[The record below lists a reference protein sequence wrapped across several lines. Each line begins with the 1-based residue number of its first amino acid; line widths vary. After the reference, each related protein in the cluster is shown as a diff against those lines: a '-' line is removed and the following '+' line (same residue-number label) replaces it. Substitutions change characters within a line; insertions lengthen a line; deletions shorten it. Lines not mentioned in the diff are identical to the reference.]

1 MMAPGGSSTR
11 TLEEGWSGHPFFAK
25 GVDGKVPRLDSQ
37 VDPIFAQRVEKLRRL
52 RGQGVEPYPYRFDRT
67 YLATDILS
75 GFDALEGKE
84 VRVAGRLL
92 TMRVMGKASFAHL
105 LDQSG
110 RIQIYVRRDLVGDD
124 QYSLFRSL
132 DPGDFLGVVGKPFR
146 TKTGEVTVEV
156 EQLAL
161 LSKALR
167 GLPEKWHG
175 LTDVEKR
182 YRQRY
187 LDLISNE
194 EVRRVF
200 QTRSRIIDT
209 IRRYLVDRGFLE
221 VETPI
226 LQPIHGGAAA
236 RPFVTYHN
244 ALDRELYLRIALELY
259 LKRCVVGGME
269 KVFEIGR
276 NFRNEGISTK
286 HNPEFTMMELYQ
298 AYADYNDIMQL
309 VEQMVSTVAE
319 QVLGSTK
326 FEFAGHTIDVR
337 PPWPRV
343 RLRDAI
349 RIESGVDYAAHPT
362 AKGLYDAMRGI
373 GVYADPSAPRAKL
386 IDTLLSSFVEPKLIQ
401 PTFLVDYPIE
411 MSPLAKRKRD
421 DPANVERFEA
431 YVGGMEIANAFSEL
445 NDPLEQRERFVQQ
458 LEERAAGD
466 EEAQPMD
473 EDFLLALEHGMPPT
487 GGLGVGIDRLVMLF
501 TGNASIREV
510 ILFPQLRTRD

>member
-1 MMAPGGSSTR
+1 LSI
-11 TLEEGWSGHPFFAK
+11 LLFAWGADWK
-25 GVDGKVPRLDSQ
+25 EFGVDSQLDPLVEQRIAKVK
-37 VDPIFAQRVEKLRRL
+37 ELRQA
-52 RGQGVEPYPYRFDRT
+52 GINPYPYRFDRT
-67 YLATDILS
+67 HLS
-75 GFDALEGKE
+75 SEVVAGFDSLQGTE

-92 TMRVMGKASFAHL
+92 TTRIMGKASFANI

-110 RIQIYVRRDLVGDD
+110 RMQIYVRRDHVGEQ
-124 QYSLFRSL
+124 QYDLFKSM
-132 DPGDFLGVVGKPFR
+132 DSGDFLGVSGKPFR
-146 TKTGEVTVEV
+146 TRTGEITVEA
-156 EQLAL
+156 EQVTL

-175 LTDVEKR
+175 LTDTEKR

-194 EVRRVF
+194 EVRTVF
-200 QTRSRIIDT
+200 QQRSRIIDA

-221 VETPI
+221 VETPM

-236 RPFVTYHN
+236 RPFVTHHN
-244 ALDRELYLRIALELY
+244 ALDRDLYLRIALELY
-259 LKRCVVGGME
+259 LKRCIIGGIE

-276 NFRNEGISTK
+276 NFRNEGISTR

-298 AYADYNDIMQL
+298 AYADYGDIMAL

-319 QVLGSTK
+319 QVLGTTTV
-326 FEFAGHTIDVR
+326 EYNGHTIDFR

-343 RLRDAI
+343 EMRDAI
-349 RIESGVDYAAHPT
+349 RIESGIDYEDYPT
-362 AKGLYDAMRGI
+362 AAGLYGAMLEK
-373 GVYADPSAPRAKL
+373 GVHADPNNSRAKL
-386 IDTLLSSFVEPKLIQ
+386 IDDLLSAFVEPKLIQ
-401 PTFLVDYPIE
+401 PTFLIDYPVD

-421 DPANVERFEA
+421 DSSVVERFEA

-458 LEERAAGD
+458 LAERAAGD

-473 EDFLLALEHGMPPT
+473 EDFLLAMEHGMPPT
-487 GGLGVGIDRLVMLF
+487 GGLGVGIDRLVMLL
-501 TGNASIREV
+501 TGNSSIREV
-510 ILFPQLRTRD
+510 ILFPQLRTRE

>member
-1 MMAPGGSSTR
+1 MDA
-11 TLEEGWSGHPFFAK
+11 
-25 GVDGKVPRLDSQ
+25 Q
-37 VDPIFAQRVEKLRRL
+37 IDPIFEQRVAKLQRL
-52 RGQGVEPYPYRFDRT
+52 RQEGVEPYPYSFDRT
-67 YLATDILS
+67 HLASDIKS
-75 GFDALEGKE
+75 DFEALQGKE
-84 VRVAGRLL
+84 VRIAGRLITARL
-92 TMRVMGKASFAHL
+92 MGKASFAHL
-105 LDQSG
+105 LDQSEK
-110 RIQIYVRRDLVGDD
+110 IQIYVRKDIVGDE
-124 QYSLFRSL
+124 QYALFKSL
-132 DPGDFLGVVGKPFR
+132 DPGDFLGIEGTPFL
-146 TKTGEVTVEV
+146 TKTGEITVEARHLTL
-156 EQLAL
+156 LAK
-161 LSKALR
+161 SLR

-187 LDLISNE
+187 LDLISNDQ
-194 EVRRVF
+194 VRKVF
-200 QTRSRIIDT
+200 QMRSRIIDA
-209 IRRYLVDRGFLE
+209 IRRFLVDRGFLE

-259 LKRCVVGGME
+259 LKRCVIGGME

-298 AYADYNDIMQL
+298 AYTDYNGIMEL
-309 VEQMVSTVAE
+309 VEDMVSTVAE

-326 FEFAGHTIDVR
+326 FEYAGHTIDVR

-343 RLRDAI
+343 RMRDSI
-349 RIESGVDYAAHPT
+349 RIESGIDYADYPT
-362 AKGLYDAMRGI
+362 AESLCQAMRERGI
-373 GVYADPSAPRAKL
+373 AADPKATRAKL
-386 IDTLLSSFVEPKLIQ
+386 IDNLLSEFVEPKLIQ
-401 PTFLVDYPIE
+401 PSFLIDYPVE

-421 DPANVERFEA
+421 DPTEVERFEG
-431 YVGGMEIANAFSEL
+431 YIGGMEVANAFSEL
-445 NDPLEQRERFVQQ
+445 NDPLDQRERFLQQ

-501 TGNASIREV
+501 TGNTSIREV
-510 ILFPQLRTRD
+510 ILFPQLRTKD